1 MAVTKS
7 AKSVKADPNKPKRK
21 RAPNRQY
28 FSKDTEDAIIEYN
41 ITTDQYIKDKLYRER
56 IASAFD
62 KLAEIVYNKWK
73 FSYFDDDPQD
83 VMAEVVA
90 FMVEKIH
97 MYQEG
102 KGKAFSYFTIVA
114 RNYLILNNNSNYKR
128 YKDTDVMSSL
138 PDNWDTENNWAEE
151 VRNEEHRTF
160 NDRMLQYWD
169 VHLENFFQKKRDI
182 QIADAVLELFR
193 RANYIESFNKKSL
206 YLLIREMTG
215 YPTHYITKVVNKMK
229 EKQMALYNEFD
240 REGDIKI

>member
-1 MAVTKS
+1 MPRK
-7 AKSVKADPNKPKRK
+7 AKSK
-21 RAPNRQY
+21 QY
-28 FSKDTEDAIIEYN
+28 FTKDTEDAIIEYN
-41 ITTDQYIKDKLYRER
+41 STDDQRIKDKVYRDR
-56 IASAFD
+56 IKPAFD

-73 FSYFDDDPQD
+73 FTYFDDDPQD
-83 VMAEVVA
+83 VMCEVVA
-90 FMVEKIH
+90 FMIEKIH
-97 MYQEG
+97 MYQAG

-128 YKDTDVMSSL
+128 YKNTDVMSSL

-151 VRNEEHRTF
+151 TRNDEYRTF
-160 NDRMLQYWD
+160 NDRMLLYWD
-169 VHLENFFQKKRDI
+169 THLENFFQKKRDI

-229 EKQMALYNEFD
+229 EKQMALFSEFD

>member
-1 MAVTKS
+1 MYTAQTYSSTQYDIGLRNFMLQVYNYMTFALALSGLISLGISMSPALMAVIWGTPLKWI
-7 AKSVKADPNKPKRK
+7 VVF
-21 RAPNRQY
+21 AP
-28 FSKDTEDAIIEYN
+28 
-41 ITTDQYIKDKLYRER
+41 
-56 IASAFD
+56 
-62 KLAEIVYNKWK
+62 LAMSLG
-73 FSYFDDDPQD
+73 F
-83 VMAEVVA
+83 A
-90 FMVEKIH
+90 FMIEKIH

-151 VRNEEHRTF
+151 VRNDEHRTF
-160 NDRMLQYWD
+160 NDRMLLYWD
-169 VHLENFFQKKRDI
+169 THLENFFQKKRDI

-229 EKQMALYNEFD
+229 ERQMELYNEFD